1 MEERMRRGGEEK
13 RKGTRSVREG
23 EREGRRGGKKYVGR
37 VEAAGVGGRCA
48 WTCD

>member
-23 EREGRRGGKKYVGR
+23 GERREEGREEIRGKG
-37 VEAAGVGGRCA
+37 
-48 WTCD
+48 